1 MRAKHFLQ
9 LGGLSALWGASFM
22 LTRIAVPSLGPYLL
36 ATLRMSLATVVLA
49 IIMRALK
56 QPWPFQHWREIF
68 MLGAISVAGP
78 HVLYAWSAQ
87 GLPAGYG
94 ALLSVTAV
102 LFGAVASA
110 WFGEEVFSYGK
121 MLGCIL
127 GLCGA
132 ALVVQLGPI
141 NPTNSFVISALVCTA
156 ASALSGISASV
167 LKRATQRMEPLA
179 ITAGMHGA
187 GVLLMSPG
195 AISDWP
201 KATFTWPAIGAI
213 AVMGIA
219 TSGIAYWMYM
229 RILRHVTP
237 LAALS
242 STFMT
247 TGFGVIWAY
256 LVLNEQFGA
265 AFYLGGALIHLACL
279 LVAGINPLKRIQ
291 LRSAN

>member
-1 MRAKHFLQ
+1 
-9 LGGLSALWGASFM
+9 
-22 LTRIAVPSLGPYLL
+22 
-36 ATLRMSLATVVLA
+36 
-49 IIMRALK
+49 
-56 QPWPFQHWREIF
+56 
-68 MLGAISVAGP
+68 
-78 HVLYAWSAQ
+78 
-87 GLPAGYG
+87 
-94 ALLSVTAV
+94 
-102 LFGAVASA
+102 
-110 WFGEEVFSYGK
+110 
-121 MLGCIL
+121 
-127 GLCGA
+127 
-132 ALVVQLGPI
+132 
-141 NPTNSFVISALVCTA
+141 
-156 ASALSGISASV
+156 
-167 LKRATQRMEPLA
+167 MEPLA

-187 GVLLMSPG
+187 GVLLMIPG